1 MNGLRLYTNLDVIE
15 TQGGYPVFYSRC
27 HDGPYY
33 RWSYDD
39 NSLEWQVC
47 RVRPDV
53 LTQRTLASTALRTIP
68 APLKTSIAEH
78 YQLD

>member
-1 MNGLRLYTNLDVIE
+1 MNGLRLYTNLDAIE

-27 HDGPYY
+27 QDGPYY

-39 NSLEWQVC
+39 NSREWQVC
-47 RVRPDV
+47 RVRTDV
-53 LTQRTLASTALRTIP
+53 FSQKTLASTALKTIP